1 MQLYS
6 IINFAVYSLPVLL
19 LVAVIVTVVL
29 DFALIC
35 ILFVPPP
42 IIWTALGLLIL
53 NEQLFALTRV
63 KVITS
68 LILQY
73 FSAGVMY
80 TLSWVSLSLTTTVQV
95 AEWLPAVAVI

>member
-29 DFALIC
+29 DLVLTC

-42 IIWTALGLLIL
+42 II
-53 NEQLFALTRV
+53 
-63 KVITS
+63 
-68 LILQY
+68 
-73 FSAGVMY
+73 
-80 TLSWVSLSLTTTVQV
+80 
-95 AEWLPAVAVI
+95 